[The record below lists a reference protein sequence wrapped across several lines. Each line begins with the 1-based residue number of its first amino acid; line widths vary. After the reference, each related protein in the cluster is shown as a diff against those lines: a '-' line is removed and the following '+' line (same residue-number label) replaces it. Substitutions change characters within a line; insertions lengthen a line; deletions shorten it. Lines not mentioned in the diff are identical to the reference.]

1 METKEPRK
9 RIRAP
14 KPVSVLTVLGPIA
27 VDTLN
32 SLVRSLPR
40 GTMITQTTTVEI
52 DGKPR
57 AVFDFIA
64 PAVDRSG
71 PSGGPGHLPPAPAYI
86 TSGQATASGNSG
98 GISPQ

>member
-32 SLVRSLPR
+32 SLVRSLPK

-57 AVFDFIA
+57 AVFDFLA
-64 PAVDRSG
+64 
-71 PSGGPGHLPPAPAYI
+71 PPATATAPGDTDAVRND
-86 TSGQATASGNSG
+86 QATA
-98 GISPQ
+98 